1 MMARCQTLAV
11 MLAIAVLSPPVAMGS
26 ADTWRVQQDE
36 AWEPV
41 PAKDQDTYLLA
52 VARTEQLV
60 STGQSKAL
68 AAEWNLLKPKFTEI
82 EESDL
87 DTFIKAELYFCQD
100 KFSKAATTYSK
111 FLDTD
116 YEDSALYQAA
126 LERQFHIASAF
137 LGGRKVRVLGVLDW
151 SGYATGIRMMEK
163 ISERAE
169 GRPIGTQA
177 TVAAARHYEQRGKF
191 PEAYLK
197 WAEVSWQQQYGELA
211 REALLAMARCK
222 HATYRGPKHNAAHL
236 RSAKTYYEAFQARYP
251 EEAAKLNI
259 DDTLEEIDEQMAY
272 KQLTVGQYY
281 QRASKTQAANLY
293 YDMVI
298 RNWSETKAAEMAREM
313 LTAGVQSE
321 PKEK

>member
-11 MLAIAVLSPPVAMGS
+11 ILTIAVLSPPMAMGS

-36 AWEPV
+36 TWEPV

-52 VARTEQLV
+52 VARTEQFV

-68 AAEWNLLKPKFTEI
+68 AAEWSKLKPGFTEI

-87 DTFIKAELYFCQD
+87 DTFIKAEVCFCRG
-100 KFSKAATTYSK
+100 KFSKAAMTYSK
-111 FLDTD
+111 FLDKD
-116 YEDSALYQAA
+116 YEESALYQAA
-126 LERQFHIASAF
+126 LERQLHIASAF
-137 LGGRKVRVLGVLDW
+137 LGGRKVKLLRVFEW
-151 SGYATGIRMMEK
+151 SGSATGIKMMEK
-163 ISERAE
+163 ITERAE
-169 GRPIGTQA
+169 GRPIATQA

-197 WAEVSWQQQYGELA
+197 WAEVSWQQQYGQLA

-236 RSAKTYYEAFQARYP
+236 RSAKTYYEAFRARYP

-259 DDTLEEIDEQMAY
+259 DDILKEIDEQMAY
-272 KQLTVGQYY
+272 KQLTIGQYY
-281 QRASKTQAANLY
+281 QRIGKTQAANLY

-298 RNWSETKAAEMAREM
+298 RNWSETKAAEMARDM
-313 LTAGVQSE
+313 LTASLQGEQ
-321 PKEK
+321 KEK

>member
-1 MMARCQTLAV
+1 MAL
-11 MLAIAVLSPPVAMGS
+11 MLAIVVLSPPAAMGS

-68 AAEWNLLKPKFTEI
+68 AAEWNKLKPEFTEI

-87 DTFIKAELYFCQD
+87 DTFIKAEVYFCQD

-111 FLDTD
+111 FLDKE

-137 LGGRKVRVLGVLDW
+137 LGGRKIRALGLFTW
-151 SGYATGIRMMEK
+151 SGSATGIKMMDK

-169 GRPIGTQA
+169 GRPIATQA

-236 RSAKTYYEAFQARYP
+236 RSAKTYYEAFRARYP

-281 QRASKTQAANLY
+281 QKTGKMQAANLY

-298 RNWSETKAAEMAREM
+298 RNWSETKAAATARDM
-313 LTAGVQSE
+313 LAASLHGEQ
-321 PKEK
+321 KEK